1 MKQLPPIDDRLLDYK
16 FPTVIED
23 KLKNGLTV
31 LAVEDHR
38 LPKIYFRM
46 GVCFGEKNDPEQ
58 KEGAAQLISQLIRKG
73 TRSRSYRQIV
83 EEIESAGGS
92 LHTAVS
98 SDFFYIY
105 GDFLEEHFGTG
116 MELLNEIIRHP
127 TFPPD
132 EFQKERH
139 KLIANLE
146 NQKSSPDY
154 LGHRRMNAALYHP
167 HPYARTYSQKS
178 IERIRR
184 ELLMELHRR
193 YFVPGNAYLIL
204 AGDISRD
211 DGLELAR
218 KYLDEWEG
226 QKPAG
231 SGFPLPETPDSRT
244 VQLVNRPGSAQSNI
258 QLGNLLFP
266 RNHPDYIPLT
276 VMNKILG
283 GGASGR
289 LFLNLREEKGYTYGA
304 YSNPSAYREAGGW
317 TAGAEVR
324 TEVTGKA
331 LEAFFDEFEKIRSE
345 KVSDEE
351 LRNARR
357 YLMGVFPLQ
366 NETPAEVAGQILT
379 QKLYQLPPDYWNQYP
394 REVQKV
400 TAETVLEMA
409 RCYILP
415 DQMRIVVVGD
425 AEKIQPELEQF
436 GPVQMFDLDD
446 NPVGSL

>member
-1 MKQLPPIDDRLLDYK
+1 MKQFPPIDDQLLEYK
-16 FPTVIED
+16 FPAVIED
-23 KLKNGLTV
+23 KLENGLTV
-31 LAVEDHR
+31 LTVEDHR

-46 GVCFGEKNDPEQ
+46 GVCFGEKNDPAAS
-58 KEGAAQLISQLIRKG
+58 EGAAQLISQLIRKG

-92 LHTAVS
+92 LHAAVS

-105 GDFLEEHFGTG
+105 GDFLDEHFGTG
-116 MELLNEIIRHP
+116 LELLDEIVQHP
-127 TFPPD
+127 TLPPD
-132 EFQKERH
+132 EFQKEQH

-146 NQKSSPDY
+146 NQKSSPDF
-154 LGHRRMNAALYHP
+154 LAHRRMNAALFQP

-178 IERIRR
+178 IERISR

-193 YFVPGNAYLIL
+193 YFTPGNAYLVL
-204 AGDISRD
+204 AGDVSRD
-211 DGLELAR
+211 AGLKLAQKFLSGWDG
-218 KYLDEWEG
+218 EG
-226 QKPAG
+226 PAG
-231 SGFPLPETPDSRT
+231 TDFPVPAKPGRRA
-244 VQLVNRPGSAQSNI
+244 VHLVNRPGSAQSNI

-266 RNHPDYIPLT
+266 RNHPDYIPVT

-304 YSNPSAYREAGGW
+304 YSNPSAYLEAGGW

-331 LEAFFDEFEKIRSE
+331 LEAFFEEFEKIRSE
-345 KVSDEE
+345 KVTEEE

-357 YLMGVFPLQ
+357 YLIGVFPLQ
-366 NETPAEVAGQILT
+366 NETPAAVAGQILT
-379 QKLYQLPPDYWNQYP
+379 RKLYRLPEDYWNRYP
-394 REVQKV
+394 HEVQKV
-400 TAETVLEMA
+400 SAEMVQEMA
-409 RCYILP
+409 RRYILP
-415 DQMRIVVVGD
+415 DKMRVVVVGD

-436 GPVQMFDLDD
+436 GPVKIFDLDD
-446 NPVGSL
+446 NPVA